1 MKPLDPL
8 LTTPLRLGAMSLL
21 IKLKSASFVWLKH
34 GLNATQGNLS
44 VQLNKLKNAGYINIE
59 KRFEGSYPL
68 TEVKITQTG
77 VKAFEE
83 HVQNLKAYLHLT

>member
-1 MKPLDPL
+1 MKALDPL

-21 IKLKSASFVWLKH
+21 IKIKSASFVWLKH
-34 GLNATQGNLS
+34 ELNATQGNLS
-44 VQLNKLKNAGYINIE
+44 VQLNKLKDAGYINIE

-77 VKAFEE
+77 VKAFDK
-83 HVQNLKAYLHLT
+83 HVQNLKAYLHLD